1 MVVDRGDRDKSQGG
15 VVVAVAVAVAGMR
28 TYPGKDSAD
37 EEGVPAVEQEEVPG
51 SSFAPGLG

>member
-15 VVVAVAVAVAGMR
+15 VVVAVAVAGMR